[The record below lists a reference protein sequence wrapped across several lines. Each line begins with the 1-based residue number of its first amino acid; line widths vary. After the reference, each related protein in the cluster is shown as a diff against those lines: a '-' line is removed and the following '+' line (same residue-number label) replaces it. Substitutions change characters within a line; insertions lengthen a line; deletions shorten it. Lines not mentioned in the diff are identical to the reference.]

1 MNHSNID
8 KLSDVVDII
17 VNKVNPDK
25 IILFGSRARGDF
37 RDDSDYDLLV
47 LKDNRGKRRF
57 AAEIHSEFCNKGVM
71 IPVDILV
78 ADTEKYS
85 NRLSEMGFI
94 YREINKDGVLIYER
108 DERV

>member
-1 MNHSNID
+1 M
-8 KLSDVVDII
+8 KEKPVYELSDVVDII

-25 IILFGSRARGDF
+25 IILFGSRARGDY

-47 LKDNRGKRRF
+47 LKENLGKKRL
-57 AAEIHSEFCNKGVM
+57 AGEIYSEFYNKCVM

-94 YREINKDGVLIYER
+94 YREINREGVLIYER
-108 DERV
+108 V